1 MFESAS
7 IGQNISAP
15 PQAAVLFK
23 NNQWNH
29 EIESASAKLQ
39 EGEAK
44 AIKEKV
50 GIILNLVGEL
60 TRDITSN
67 KLTSTDAKKV
77 CQEIMFLAG
86 CYRVRGYPGIK
97 SSLNDLSSLYHQHYN
112 ATKVQPSNTFHVS
125 EVNAMA

>member
-1 MFESAS
+1 MFESQSSAQLS
-7 IGQNISAP
+7 SAP
-15 PQAAVLFK
+15 PMAAVLFK

-29 EIESASAKLQ
+29 EIESASSKLQ
-39 EGEAK
+39 EEEAR

-50 GIILNLVGEL
+50 NIILNLVSDL
-60 TRDITSN
+60 TKDITSK
-67 KLTSTDAKKV
+67 KLTYTDAKKV

-97 SSLNDLSSLYHQHYN
+97 SSLYDLSSLYHQHYN
-112 ATKVQPSNTFHVS
+112 ATKAQPSNTFQVS